1 MCIYI
6 WACTLH
12 VCCRFKVISSKS
24 FKQSSEPVKKMCMQI
39 DQCAQLLSQAAK
51 PKSFSLG
58 QGKGV
63 NLTPAESE
71 WDFS

>member
-1 MCIYI
+1 
-6 WACTLH
+6 
-12 VCCRFKVISSKS
+12 
-24 FKQSSEPVKKMCMQI
+24 MQI

-51 PKSFSLG
+51 PESLLG

-63 NLTPAESE
+63 NLTPTESE

>member
-1 MCIYI
+1 MY
-6 WACTLH
+6 
-12 VCCRFKVISSKS
+12 
-24 FKQSSEPVKKMCMQI
+24 MQI

-51 PKSFSLG
+51 PESFLLG

-63 NLTPAESE
+63 NLASAESE

>member
-1 MCIYI
+1 MCIYS
-6 WACTLH
+6 WACMLH
-12 VCCRFKVISSKS
+12 VCCMFKVISRKC

-51 PKSFSLG
+51 PESFLLG

-63 NLTPAESE
+63 NLASAESE